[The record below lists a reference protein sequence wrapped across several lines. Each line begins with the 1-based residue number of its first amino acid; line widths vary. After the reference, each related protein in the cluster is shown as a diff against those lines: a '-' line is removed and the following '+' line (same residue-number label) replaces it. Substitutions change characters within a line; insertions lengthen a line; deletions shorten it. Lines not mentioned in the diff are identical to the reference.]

1 MKLPF
6 KTIGILLMVIGV
18 ALLVVLHLL
27 RFTFLNVLLFVPLA
41 FVLLGFVLYLFGMK
55 RESRY

>member
-1 MKLPF
+1 
-6 KTIGILLMVIGV
+6 MVIGV

>member
-27 RFTFLNVLLFVPLA
+27 RFTFLNVLLFVPWA